1 MTRAYQLPP
10 DPGASQ
16 KLAKPD
22 KFIVLFC
29 LSKTAQKTLPFLES
43 PTSGGLGLR
52 SENFVPV
59 QEFLSGSKAL
69 KISYECPIFVK
80 SHEAGA
86 EGRVSRLL
94 TTENLRLGV
103 SLTKRT
109 LFHFPSDCLMMSY
122 EFSVSDLKVTD
133 SGDGAALY
141 GEFEAEL
148 FRCAEEIFKE
158 TKAADPDLGEKTIL
172 NWRYAYSVFYGN
184 PDPSAF
190 PLDRSSADLDAFLKI
205 EPAIKKEFVRSN
217 VFTWEYAYLNLP
229 KASDHKEADVVSL
242 VSYQCFLYYQ
252 LEQMQKETAALVQEI
267 QQSFLHRRRKEM
279 DRLIDRSVLMRLEV
293 NKLTDSYVVD
303 RVTYA
308 RDYQAIL
315 RQLEI
320 SFESDRKMKLLQSA
334 SQEMVGLVKHVN
346 DIIEVRTSGVIQKV
360 LVALAFYALPGA
372 ITDSA
377 TFIGILPE
385 SEGPSVRGLL
395 FIGLVVCMVGIPY
408 LSIRFRAKFFGD
420 S

>member
-1 MTRAYQLPP
+1 MNQAHRLPP
-10 DPGASQ
+10 SHGVSQ
-16 KLAKPD
+16 GLAKPD
-22 KFIVLFC
+22 KFVVLLC
-29 LSKTAQKTLPFLES
+29 LSKSLQKRFSFLE
-43 PTSGGLGLR
+43 GAELAGKNFR
-52 SENFVPV
+52 SEGFSPV
-59 QEFLSGSKAL
+59 QEFLSGSKAF

-80 SHEAGA
+80 NQTDK
-86 EGRVSRLL
+86 EGQLVSRLL
-94 TTENLRLGV
+94 VTEHLRMGV
-103 SLTKRT
+103 SLSKRT
-109 LFHFPSDCLMMSY
+109 LFHFPSDCLMLSY
-122 EFSVSDLKVTD
+122 EFEISDLKATGEND
-133 SGDGAALY
+133 PAALY
-141 GEFEAEL
+141 GELEAEL
-148 FRCAEEIFKE
+148 FRLGEEVFKS
-158 TKAADPDLGEKTIL
+158 TKESDPDLGPETVL

-184 PDPSAF
+184 PDRESF
-190 PLDRSSADLDAFLKI
+190 PMDRVVGDLDAFAKV
-205 EPAIKKEFVRSN
+205 EPTIKKEFVRSN

-229 KASDHKEADVVSL
+229 KPSDHKEADVASL

-252 LEQMQKETAALVQEI
+252 LEQMQKETASLVQEI
-267 QQSFLHRRRKEM
+267 QQSFLHRRKKEM

-334 SQEMVGLVKHVN
+334 SQEMIGLVKHVN

-385 SEGPSVRGLL
+385 AEAPSVRGLL
-395 FIGLVVCMVGIPY
+395 FIGLIVCMVGIPY
-408 LSIRFRAKFFGD
+408 LSIHLKTKISGD